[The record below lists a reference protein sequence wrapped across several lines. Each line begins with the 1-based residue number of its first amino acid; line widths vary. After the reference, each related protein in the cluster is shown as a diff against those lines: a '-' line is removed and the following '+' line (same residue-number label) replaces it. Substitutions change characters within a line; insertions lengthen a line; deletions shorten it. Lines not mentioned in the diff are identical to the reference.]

1 MNMDGI
7 DHILNIGVNLA
18 NELAPDHELNEDG
31 VNIRLSRFQEAKTQV
46 DAILNMHKT
55 QEKALTG
62 EVAALNDMLTQ
73 KVLEFNQ

>member
-1 MNMDGI
+1 MDGI